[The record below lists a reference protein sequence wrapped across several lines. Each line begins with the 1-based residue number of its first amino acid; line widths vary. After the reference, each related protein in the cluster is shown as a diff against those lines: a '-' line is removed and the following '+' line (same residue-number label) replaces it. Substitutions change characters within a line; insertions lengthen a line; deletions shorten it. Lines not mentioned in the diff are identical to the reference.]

1 MGNSLCIVNL
11 IDNLFMGNQQK
22 FITRLK
28 KLMDENNDNNS
39 TLAKKIGAS
48 NQAVSMWLLGQGEP
62 KFVYIEN
69 IAYCYDVS
77 IDYLTGKE
85 DY

>member
-1 MGNSLCIVNL
+1 MQ
-11 IDNLFMGNQQK
+11 NQK
-22 FITRLK
+22 IFIARLK
-28 KLMDENNDNNS
+28 KLMNKNNDNNS

-48 NQAVSMWLLGQGEP
+48 NQAVSMWLLGQGDP

>member
-1 MGNSLCIVNL
+1 MGNNLCIVNL
-11 IDNLFMGNQQK
+11 IDNLFMRNQQK

-48 NQAVSMWLLGQGEP
+48 R
-62 KFVYIEN
+62 
-69 IAYCYDVS
+69 
-77 IDYLTGKE
+77 
-85 DY
+85 